1 MLSNFKLNQLKYLQK
16 KFKIKFDVIYYQN
29 DYKIIK
35 YPILSILL
43 IFIDKSGIFLKIV
56 FENNEKC
63 YIMNIQRI
71 I

>member
-1 MLSNFKLNQLKYLQK
+1 MLFI
-16 KFKIKFDVIYYQN
+16 IKMII
-29 DYKIIK
+29 KIIK